1 MGENN
6 VLSLFDGMAC
16 AKQALDMANFKY
28 DNYYASEVDKAA
40 VKFTSAKHPSI
51 IHLGD
56 VRLIDTSKL
65 PPIKYL
71 FGGSPCQSFSMA
83 GKMKGMATKCELEI
97 TTLEQYLE
105 LKEQNF
111 EFEGQ
116 SYLFWE
122 YIRILRDVKP
132 QYFMLENVEMVKRWE
147 RVLTDAIG
155 VPSIKINSALQ
166 TAQNRVRIYW
176 KNWGNAPQG
185 LFGDLA
191 NVTPQPKDLGIL
203 LKDILQK
210 DVPEKYYLSD
220 KMMSYFNNR
229 AANFNQ
235 GKVNIRDEEGK
246 ASCITAS
253 MASCDISDNF
263 IAIDCSGKEY
273 SDKSGTVLARYH
285 KGPSNFGSDTYIK
298 VDKNLVPKAN
308 QNKASCF
315 TAGGNSGG
323 NHSDMDL
330 ILKWLEKSD
339 IVPDNAKSI
348 VSDTTTDNL
357 LLIQEATTK
366 GYVQIA
372 PGECFDAENPKSKT
386 RRGRKMEDKSNTVMA
401 QQNQFMHYTPDYRI
415 RRLTPI
421 EVCRLQGVADDYFFD
436 ENGNQMT
443 ADTNIYKMCGNGWTI
458 PMIAHLLEQ
467 IV

>member
-16 AKQALDMANFKY
+16 AKQALDKANFKY

-65 PPIKYL
+65 PPIKII
-71 FGGSPCQSFSMA
+71 FSGTPCQSFSMA

-116 SYLFWE
+116 SYLLWE

-132 QYFMLENVEMVKRWE
+132 QYFMLENVEMAKKWE

-191 NVTPQPKDLGIL
+191 NVTPQPKDQGIL

-220 KMMSYFNNR
+220 KLIAGFMNKPIEWRKLFKPH
-229 AANFNQ
+229 
-235 GKVNIRDEEGK
+235 GEDE
-246 ASCITAS
+246 
-253 MASCDISDNF
+253 
-263 IAIDCSGKEY
+263 
-273 SDKSGTVLARYH
+273 KSNTLTARYH
-285 KGPSNFGSDTYIK
+285 KCGVSDPYIK

-308 QNKASCF
+308 QDKASCF

-357 LLIQEATTK
+357 LLIQEATIK
-366 GYVQIA
+366 GYVEIA

-458 PMIAHLLEQ
+458 PVIAHLLEQ